1 MAEAFELYASFKID
15 TSGYTQELNKI
26 RQEMQQFQQELNSLA
41 VHPTFDGGRFRA
53 ELQQAQ
59 QQSTQATEE
68 IQRLQQQIQSL
79 QQTADGNGGSGGS
92 GGGVLSGFLSQ
103 LDVIGDI
110 ASGQFLANMAVNGIN
125 SIIDGITGS
134 IDESIERASDLVETQ
149 NVVDV
154 TFEDSADTINKWA
167 QEALNAYGITETKA
181 KQYSSTLGAMLKS
194 MGIADDQVLQMSM
207 DMAGLAADMA
217 SFYNLDHDTAFE
229 KIRSG
234 ISGETEPLKAL
245 GLNLSVANLNAF
257 ALEKGMT
264 KAFDKMSQA
273 EQATLRYQYLLEATK
288 DAQGDFARTG
298 DSFSNEMRKLQTNLD
313 RIKTEFGKGLLGVVT
328 PAISLLNNVLSD
340 KSYQYTTAEKIM
352 QERDESIYDAQ
363 ATYAQSLTIVNSMR
377 NMEQESG
384 EAVKATKAWQEALEN
399 LKNVMPGL
407 SQYVDLTSDAIM
419 GNTERIK
426 QYVDTVNGVSLYGA
440 HDTAVTDAQAA
451 VDETE
456 KQLESLYA
464 RRDYLNSLIVGSN
477 AEEVKAAYQ
486 DAAESAY
493 ASFVRTMSDI
503 GDYTF
508 ADTLEEFM
516 REAPDGSSQY
526 NDIIR
531 ARKGFYSDFHHT
543 FTDVQE
549 NAWEMFTDAMNLQS
563 FDSSAAV
570 GELEEVNKKIEETND
585 VLNENQ
591 TVLARATAERE
602 AYKRAHPEVE
612 KQVKFNKAIED
623 EKKALEDLKTAL
635 KDVDTYRADTLK
647 KAQEA
652 YKGVASGFSFM
663 VKSNW
668 QEMQDMLNSTYSEE
682 NVMGWWG
689 QNADALNLYNS
700 QLQQAR
706 AAGVDVG
713 ILQNLSSYSDENEAL
728 LTRILD
734 IAANPEK
741 LKEMNDEY
749 QRARDAENA
758 IAETTTELKLANDE
772 TYQAMLETV
781 QKSLEAFEQ
790 KDAITA
796 YMAENDSALLAG
808 IDDMRKTLEA
818 EIPGIN
824 ALLEQ
829 LGFKQID
836 YELKDKPWLSD
847 FFFGDADQREEDI
860 AHEKTA
866 PTLKEQAQARR
877 AREQA
882 RARSGYADM
891 IEEGLMPDDIKARAQ
906 RWNRFVEAKTQEMND
921 IVDIL
926 EQRMEENQRQREA
939 EEAEQWNN
947 RATKYM
953 PPLYMMDTIIAN
965 EAHPKF
971 VPNTY
976 IGAPSSEQQE
986 KTTGGNF
993 FSAIESAIEAAK
1005 EIESRTIQEGFVT
1018 QSIFNTLG
1026 EMMENYKESLKNNS
1040 APNIFSNGD
1049 GVLFVQ
1055 VTNPDEIANAVSGLP
1070 PTTINNTFSVDG
1082 KTVATAVAPIVNKT
1096 IGRGI
1101 RGNLM
1106 KVVR

>member
-26 RQEMQQFQQELNSLA
+26 RQEMEQFQQELNSLA
-41 VHPTFDGGRFRA
+41 IHPTFDGGLFRT

-79 QQTADGNGGSGGS
+79 QEAADGDSGGS
-92 GGGVLSGFLSQ
+92 GGGVLSGFLSR

-134 IDESIERASDLVETQ
+134 IDESIGLASDLVETQ

-154 TFEDSADTINKWA
+154 TFEDSASTINKWA

-234 ISGETEPLKAL
+234 ISGENEPLKAL
-245 GLNLSVANLNAF
+245 GINMSVANLNAF
-257 ALEKGMT
+257 ALEKGMN

-352 QERDESIYDAQ
+352 QERDDAIYDAK

-384 EAVKATKAWQEALEN
+384 KAVKATKAWQEALEN

-419 GNTERIK
+419 GNTDRIK

-477 AEEVKAAYQ
+477 AEEVKAAYH
-486 DAAESAY
+486 DVVENAY
-493 ASFVRTMSDI
+493 QSFVRTMA
-503 GDYTF
+503 GTNANYTF
-508 ADTLEEFM
+508 ANTFDEFF
-516 REAPDGSSQY
+516 ASQY
-526 NDIIR
+526 DEVDRAIR
-531 ARKGFYSDFHHT
+531 GVGDSSINLFDFG
-543 FTDVQE
+543 DMQAA
-549 NAWEMFTDAMNLQS
+549 AWSKLTEAMSLQT
-563 FDSSAAV
+563 FDSSAAA
-570 GELEEVNKKIEETND
+570 GELEDVNRQIEETND
-585 VLNENQ
+585 KLNEKQ
-591 TVLARATAERE
+591 TALARAIAERE
-602 AYKRAHPEVE
+602 AYKRAHPEAE
-612 KQVKFNKAIED
+612 KQVKFNEAVED

-652 YKGVASGFSFM
+652 YKGVASGMGYM
-663 VKSNW
+663 VTHT
-668 QEMQDMLNSTYSEE
+668 QEEMKKLLDTDYSKE
-682 NVMGWWG
+682 NVLSWYGT
-689 QNADALNLYNS
+689 NADALHAYNDA
-700 QLQQAR
+700 LQQAE

-713 ILQNLSSYSDENEAL
+713 ILSGLTTYSRDNDAYLSRLLNL
-728 LTRILD
+728 T
-734 IAANPEK
+734 PEEIK
-741 LKEMNDEY
+741 QLNADY
-749 QRARDAENA
+749 QRARDEENA
-758 IAETTTELKLANDE
+758 MAETKTRYTLANDE
-772 TYQAMLETV
+772 TYQSMLSTME
-781 QKSLEAFEQ
+781 KALEAFDQ

-796 YMAENDSALLAG
+796 YMAENDSAFLAG
-808 IDDMRKTLEA
+808 IDDIRKTLEE

-836 YELKDKPWLSD
+836 YELKDKPWISD
-847 FFFGDADQREEDI
+847 FFVRGDADQREEDI

-891 IEEGLMPDDIKARAQ
+891 IEDGLMPDDIKARAQ
-906 RWNRFVEAKTQEMND
+906 RWNRLVEMKTQEMND

-947 RATKYM
+947 RATKDM

-965 EAHPKF
+965 AARPKF

-986 KTTGGNF
+986 KTTGGNV
-993 FSAIESAIEAAK
+993 FSAIESAIDAAK
-1005 EIESRTIQEGFVT
+1005 EIESRTIQEDFVT
-1018 QSIFNTLG
+1018 QSIFNALG
-1026 EMMENYKESLKNNS
+1026 KMMENYKESLKNNS
-1040 APNIFSNGD
+1040 APNIFSNSD

-1055 VTNPDEIANAVSGLP
+1055 VKNPDEIANAVSGLP

-1082 KTVATAVAPIVNKT
+1082 KTVATAVAPIVNKI

-1106 KVVR
+1106 EVAR

>member
-1 MAEAFELYASFKID
+1 M
-15 TSGYTQELNKI
+15 
-26 RQEMQQFQQELNSLA
+26 
-41 VHPTFDGGRFRA
+41 
-53 ELQQAQ
+53 
-59 QQSTQATEE
+59 
-68 IQRLQQQIQSL
+68 
-79 QQTADGNGGSGGS
+79 
-92 GGGVLSGFLSQ
+92 
-103 LDVIGDI
+103 
-110 ASGQFLANMAVNGIN
+110 
-125 SIIDGITGS
+125 
-134 IDESIERASDLVETQ
+134 
-149 NVVDV
+149 
-154 TFEDSADTINKWA
+154 
-167 QEALNAYGITETKA
+167 
-181 KQYSSTLGAMLKS
+181 
-194 MGIADDQVLQMSM
+194 
-207 DMAGLAADMA
+207 
-217 SFYNLDHDTAFE
+217 
-229 KIRSG
+229 
-234 ISGETEPLKAL
+234 
-245 GLNLSVANLNAF
+245 SVANLNAF
-257 ALEKGMT
+257 ALEKGMN

-352 QERDESIYDAQ
+352 QERDDAIYDAK

-477 AEEVKAAYQ
+477 AEEVKAAYH
-486 DAAESAY
+486 DVVENAY
-493 ASFVRTMSDI
+493 QSFVRTMA
-503 GDYTF
+503 GTNANYTF
-508 ADTLEEFM
+508 ANTFDEFF
-516 REAPDGSSQY
+516 ASQY
-526 NDIIR
+526 DEVDRAIR
-531 ARKGFYSDFHHT
+531 GVGDSSINLFDFG
-543 FTDVQE
+543 DMQAA
-549 NAWEMFTDAMNLQS
+549 AWSKLTEAMSLQT
-563 FDSSAAV
+563 FDSSAAA
-570 GELEEVNKKIEETND
+570 GELEDVNRQIEETND
-585 VLNENQ
+585 KLNENQ
-591 TVLARATAERE
+591 TALARATAEWE
-602 AYKRAHPEVE
+602 AYKRAHPEAE
-612 KQVKFNKAIED
+612 EQVKFNEAVED

-635 KDVDTYRADTLK
+635 KDVETYRADTLK

-652 YKGVASGFSFM
+652 YKGVASGMGYM
-663 VKSNW
+663 VTHTRA
-668 QEMQDMLNSTYSEE
+668 EMDKLLATDYSKE
-682 NVMGWWG
+682 NVLSWYGT
-689 QNADALNLYNS
+689 NADALHAYNDA
-700 QLQQAR
+700 LQQAE

-713 ILQNLSSYSDENEAL
+713 ILSGLTTYSRDNDAYLSRLLNL
-728 LTRILD
+728 T
-734 IAANPEK
+734 PEEIK
-741 LKEMNDEY
+741 QLNADY
-749 QRARDAENA
+749 QRARDEENA
-758 IAETTTELKLANDE
+758 MAETKTRYTLADDE

-790 KDAITA
+790 KDAIAA
-796 YMAENDSALLAG
+796 YMAENNSAVLAG
-808 IDDMRKTLEA
+808 INTMRETLEA

-836 YELKDKPWLSD
+836 YELEDKPWISD
-847 FFFGDADQREEDI
+847 FFVRGDADQREEDI

-891 IEEGLMPDDIKARAQ
+891 IEDGLMPDDIKARAQ
-906 RWNRFVEAKTQEMND
+906 RWNRLVEMKTQEMND

-947 RATKYM
+947 RATKDM

-965 EAHPKF
+965 AAHPKF

-986 KTTGGNF
+986 KTTGGNV
-993 FSAIESAIEAAK
+993 FSAIESAIDAAK
-1005 EIESRTIQEGFVT
+1005 EIESRTIQEDFVT
-1018 QSIFNTLG
+1018 QSIFNALG
-1026 EMMENYKESLKNNS
+1026 EMMENYKESLRNNS
-1040 APNIFSNGD
+1040 APNIFSNSD
-1049 GVLFVQ
+1049 GVLVVK

-1082 KTVATAVAPIVNKT
+1082 KTVATEVAPIVNKI

-1106 KVVR
+1106 EVAR

>member
-26 RQEMQQFQQELNSLA
+26 RQEMQQFQQELNSFA
-41 VHPTFDGGRFRA
+41 VHPTFDAGRFRA

-68 IQRLQQQIQSL
+68 IKRLQQQIQSL
-79 QQTADGNGGSGGS
+79 QEAADGGGSGDS
-92 GGGVLSGFLSQ
+92 GGGVLSGFLSR

-125 SIIDGITGS
+125 SIIDGVTGS
-134 IDESIERASDLVETQ
+134 ISESIGLASDLVETQ

-154 TFEDSADTINKWA
+154 TFEDSASTINKWA

-234 ISGETEPLKAL
+234 ISGENEPLKAL
-245 GLNLSVANLNAF
+245 GINMSVANLNAF
-257 ALEKGMT
+257 ALEKGMN

-352 QERDESIYDAQ
+352 QERDESIYDAK

-477 AEEVKAAYQ
+477 AEEVKAAYH
-486 DAAESAY
+486 DVVENAY
-493 ASFVRTMSDI
+493 QSFVRTMA
-503 GDYTF
+503 GTNANYTF
-508 ADTLEEFM
+508 ANTFDEFF
-516 REAPDGSSQY
+516 ASQY
-526 NDIIR
+526 DEVDRAIR
-531 ARKGFYSDFHHT
+531 G
-543 FTDVQE
+543 VG
-549 NAWEMFTDAMNLQS
+549 
-563 FDSSAAV
+563 DSSINLFDFGDMQAAAWSKLTEAMSLQTFDNSAAA
-570 GELEEVNKKIEETND
+570 GELEDVNRQIEETND
-585 VLNENQ
+585 KLNENQ
-591 TVLARATAERE
+591 TALARATAEWE
-602 AYKRAHPEVE
+602 AYKRAHPEAE
-612 KQVKFNKAIED
+612 EQVKFNEAIED

-647 KAQEA
+647 KAQED
-652 YKGVASGFSFM
+652 YKGVASGMGYM
-663 VKSNW
+663 VTHTRA
-668 QEMQDMLNSTYSEE
+668 EMDKLLATDYSKE
-682 NVMGWWG
+682 NVLSWYGT
-689 QNADALNLYNS
+689 NADALHAYNDA
-700 QLQQAR
+700 LKQAE

-713 ILQNLSSYSDENEAL
+713 ILSGLTTYSRDNDAYLSRLLNL
-728 LTRILD
+728 T
-734 IAANPEK
+734 PEEIK
-741 LKEMNDEY
+741 QLNADY
-749 QRARDAENA
+749 QRARDEENA
-758 IAETTTELKLANDE
+758 MAETKTRYTLANDE
-772 TYQAMLETV
+772 TYQAMLKTV
-781 QKSLEAFEQ
+781 RKSLEAFQQAET
-790 KDAITA
+790 ITA
-796 YMAENDSALLAG
+796 YMEENDSALLAG
-808 IDDMRKTLEA
+808 IDKMKETLES
-818 EIPGIN
+818 ELPGIN
-824 ALLEQ
+824 ALLEKY
-829 LGFKQID
+829 GFGVK
-836 YELKDKPWLSD
+836 LSD
-847 FFFGDADQREEDI
+847 LTPKYRTDYSTNETHYDFLGDISTGKGRAAD
-860 AHEKTA
+860 A
-866 PTLKEQAQARR
+866 PLAVGGHLVEYWAPNPETNPQEL
-877 AREQA
+877 
-882 RARSGYADM
+882 ADV
-891 IEEGLMPDDIKARAQ
+891 LAAL
-906 RWNRFVEAKTQEMND
+906 EAKQ
-921 IVDIL
+921 
-926 EQRMEENQRQREA
+926 EENQKVRE
-939 EEAEQWNN
+939 
-947 RATKYM
+947 
-953 PPLYMMDTIIAN
+953 
-965 EAHPKF
+965 
-971 VPNTY
+971 
-976 IGAPSSEQQE
+976 
-986 KTTGGNF
+986 GNGYWDK
-993 FSAIESAIEAAK
+993 AQEAADK
-1005 EIESRTIQEGFVT
+1005 AYENRKQVAKNLTFIR
-1018 QSIFNTLG
+1018 
-1026 EMMENYKESLKNNS
+1026 EMHTTFETMQENYLTALKERK
-1040 APNIFSNGD
+1040 APNITNNED
-1049 GVLFVQ
+1049 GVLWVRIE
-1055 VTNPDEIANAVSGLP
+1055 NPADVAKAVSGLP
-1070 PTTINNTFSVDG
+1070 PTTIQNNFSVDG
-1082 KTVATAVAPIVNKT
+1082 KMIATAIAPYVNSAIGGT
-1096 IGRGI
+1096 IRS
-1101 RGNLM
+1101 NLM
-1106 KVVR
+1106 FTKWGD

>member
-1 MAEAFELYASFKID
+1 M
-15 TSGYTQELNKI
+15 
-26 RQEMQQFQQELNSLA
+26 
-41 VHPTFDGGRFRA
+41 
-53 ELQQAQ
+53 
-59 QQSTQATEE
+59 
-68 IQRLQQQIQSL
+68 
-79 QQTADGNGGSGGS
+79 
-92 GGGVLSGFLSQ
+92 
-103 LDVIGDI
+103 
-110 ASGQFLANMAVNGIN
+110 
-125 SIIDGITGS
+125 
-134 IDESIERASDLVETQ
+134 
-149 NVVDV
+149 
-154 TFEDSADTINKWA
+154 
-167 QEALNAYGITETKA
+167 
-181 KQYSSTLGAMLKS
+181 
-194 MGIADDQVLQMSM
+194 
-207 DMAGLAADMA
+207 
-217 SFYNLDHDTAFE
+217 
-229 KIRSG
+229 
-234 ISGETEPLKAL
+234 
-245 GLNLSVANLNAF
+245 SVANLNAF
-257 ALEKGMT
+257 ALEKGMN

-352 QERDESIYDAQ
+352 QERDESIYDAK

-477 AEEVKAAYQ
+477 AEEVKAAYH
-486 DAAESAY
+486 DVVENAY
-493 ASFVRTMSDI
+493 QSFVRTMA
-503 GDYTF
+503 GTNANYTF
-508 ADTLEEFM
+508 ANTFDEFF
-516 REAPDGSSQY
+516 ASQY
-526 NDIIR
+526 DEVDRAIR
-531 ARKGFYSDFHHT
+531 GVGDSSINLFDFG
-543 FTDVQE
+543 DMQAA
-549 NAWEMFTDAMNLQS
+549 AWSKLTEAMSLQT
-563 FDSSAAV
+563 FDSSAAA
-570 GELEEVNKKIEETND
+570 GELEDVNRQIEETND
-585 VLNENQ
+585 KLNENQ
-591 TVLARATAERE
+591 TALARATAEWE
-602 AYKRAHPEVE
+602 AYKRAHPEAE
-612 KQVKFNKAIED
+612 EQVKFNEAIED
-623 EKKALEDLKTAL
+623 EKKALEDIKTAL
-635 KDVDTYRADTLK
+635 KDVETYRADTLK

-652 YKGVASGFSFM
+652 YKGVASGMGYM
-663 VKSNW
+663 VTHT
-668 QEMQDMLNSTYSEE
+668 QEEMKKLLDTDYSKE
-682 NVMGWWG
+682 NVLSWYGT
-689 QNADALNLYNS
+689 NADALHAYNDA
-700 QLQQAR
+700 LQQAE
-706 AAGVDVG
+706 ASGVDVG
-713 ILQNLSSYSDENEAL
+713 ILSGLTTYSRDNDAYLSRLLNL
-728 LTRILD
+728 T
-734 IAANPEK
+734 PEEIK
-741 LKEMNDEY
+741 QLNADY
-749 QRARDAENA
+749 QRARDEENA
-758 IAETTTELKLANDE
+758 MAETKTRLALADDE
-772 TYQAMLETV
+772 TYQAMLATV

-790 KDAITA
+790 KDEIAA
-796 YMAENDSALLAG
+796 YMAENNNSLLAG
-808 IDDMRKTLEA
+808 IDKMRKTLEA

-836 YELKDKPWLSD
+836 YKIKNKPWVHDYGGARAGYADLFADVAKDKNAFNKDEAKALH
-847 FFFGDADQREEDI
+847 AI
-860 AHEKTA
+860 K
-866 PTLKEQAQARR
+866 
-877 AREQA
+877 A

-891 IEEGLMPDDIKARAQ
+891 IEDGLMPDDIKARAQ
-906 RWNRFVEAKTQEMND
+906 RWNRLVEMKTQDMND

-947 RATKYM
+947 RATKDM

-965 EAHPKF
+965 AAHPKF

-986 KTTGGNF
+986 KTTGGNV
-993 FSAIESAIEAAK
+993 FSAIESAIDAAK
-1005 EIESRTIQEGFVT
+1005 EIESRTIQEDFVT
-1018 QSIFNTLG
+1018 QSIFNALG

-1040 APNIFSNGD
+1040 APNIFSNSD

-1055 VTNPDEIANAVSGLP
+1055 VTNPGEIANAVSGLP

-1082 KTVATAVAPIVNKT
+1082 KTVATAVAPIVNKI

-1106 KVVR
+1106 EVAR

>member
-26 RQEMQQFQQELNSLA
+26 RQEMEQFQQELNSLA
-41 VHPTFDGGRFRA
+41 IHPTFDGGRFRT

-79 QQTADGNGGSGGS
+79 QQAADGGGSGDS
-92 GGGVLSGFLSQ
+92 GGGVLSGFLGR

-125 SIIDGITGS
+125 SIIDGVTGS
-134 IDESIERASDLVETQ
+134 ISESIGLASDLVETQ

-154 TFEDSADTINKWA
+154 TFEDSASTINKWA

-245 GLNLSVANLNAF
+245 GINMSVANLNAF
-257 ALEKGMT
+257 ALEKGMN

-352 QERDESIYDAQ
+352 QERDDAIYDAK

-377 NMEQESG
+377 SMEQESG

-407 SQYVDLTSDAIM
+407 SQYVDLTSDAIK
-419 GNTERIK
+419 GNTEKIK

-464 RRDYLNSLIVGSN
+464 RRDYLNSLIAGSN
-477 AEEVKAAYQ
+477 AEEVKAAYH
-486 DAAESAY
+486 DVVESAY
-493 ASFVRTMSDI
+493 QSFVRTMA
-503 GDYTF
+503 GTNANYTF
-508 ADTLEEFM
+508 ANTFDEFF
-516 REAPDGSSQY
+516 ASQY
-526 NDIIR
+526 DEVDRAIR
-531 ARKGFYSDFHHT
+531 GIGDSYINLFDFG
-543 FTDVQE
+543 DMQDA
-549 NAWEMFTDAMNLQS
+549 AWSKLTEAMSLQT
-563 FDSSAAV
+563 FDSSSAA
-570 GELEEVNKKIEETND
+570 GELEDVNRQIEETND
-585 VLNENQ
+585 KLSENQ
-591 TVLARATAERE
+591 TALARATAEWE
-602 AYKRAHPEVE
+602 AYKRAHPEAE
-612 KQVKFNKAIED
+612 EQVKFNGAIED
-623 EKKALEDLKTAL
+623 EKKALEDLKTAM

-652 YKGVASGFSFM
+652 YKGVASGMGYM
-663 VKSNW
+663 VTHT
-668 QEMQDMLNSTYSEE
+668 QEEMKKLLDTDYSKE
-682 NVMGWWG
+682 NVLSWYGT
-689 QNADALNLYNS
+689 NADALHAYNDA
-700 QLQQAR
+700 LQQAE

-713 ILQNLSSYSDENEAL
+713 ILSGLTTYSRDNDAYLSRLLNL
-728 LTRILD
+728 T
-734 IAANPEK
+734 PEEIK
-741 LKEMNDEY
+741 QLNADY
-749 QRARDAENA
+749 QRARDEENA
-758 IAETTTELKLANDE
+758 MAETKTRLALADDE
-772 TYQAMLETV
+772 TYQAMLKTV

-790 KDAITA
+790 KDAIAA
-796 YMAENDSALLAG
+796 YMAENKNAFLAG
-808 IDDMRKTLEA
+808 IDDLKKALE
-818 EIPGIN
+818 EELPGIN
-824 ALLEQ
+824 ELLEKY
-829 LGFKQID
+829 GFVKIKND
-836 YELKDKPWLSD
+836 FEKKPWVHD
-847 FFFGDADQREEDI
+847 FGGAREGYADMFDDV
-860 AHEKTA
+860 ANDKNA
-866 PTLKEQAQARR
+866 FSKEQAKALHAIEARS
-877 AREQA
+877 
-882 RARSGYADM
+882 RSGYADM
-891 IEEGLMPDDIKARAQ
+891 IEDGLMPDDIKARAQ
-906 RWNRFVEAKTQEMND
+906 RWNRLVEMKTQEMND

-939 EEAEQWNN
+939 EEAA
-947 RATKYM
+947 RAAKEARDNALPKTWSDLS
-953 PPLYMMDTIIAN
+953 PIISTDEFKNAESYEPVSN
-965 EAHPKF
+965 
-971 VPNTY
+971 
-976 IGAPSSEQQE
+976 G
-986 KTTGGNF
+986 KTTGGNV
-993 FSAIESAIEAAK
+993 FSAIESAIDAAK

-1082 KTVATAVAPIVNKT
+1082 KTVATAVAPIVNKI

-1106 KVVR
+1106 EVAR

>member
-26 RQEMQQFQQELNSLA
+26 RQEMQQFQQELNSFA
-41 VHPTFDGGRFRA
+41 VHPTFDGGRFQA

-68 IQRLQQQIQSL
+68 IKRLQQQIQSL
-79 QQTADGNGGSGGS
+79 QQAADGDGSGDS
-92 GGGVLSGFLSQ
+92 GGGVLSGFLSR

-125 SIIDGITGS
+125 SIIDDVTGS
-134 IDESIERASDLVETQ
+134 IDESIGLASDLVETQ

-154 TFEDSADTINKWA
+154 TFEDSASTINKWA

-194 MGIADDQVLQMSM
+194 MGVADDQVLQMSM

-245 GLNLSVANLNAF
+245 GINMSVANLNAF
-257 ALEKGMT
+257 ALEKGMN

-352 QERDESIYDAQ
+352 QERDESIYDAK

-477 AEEVKAAYQ
+477 AEEVKAAYH
-486 DAAESAY
+486 DVVENAY
-493 ASFVRTMSDI
+493 QSFVRTMA
-503 GDYTF
+503 GTNANYTF
-508 ADTLEEFM
+508 ANTFDEFF
-516 REAPDGSSQY
+516 ASQY
-526 NDIIR
+526 DEVDRAIR
-531 ARKGFYSDFHHT
+531 GVGDSSINLFDFG
-543 FTDVQE
+543 DMQAA
-549 NAWEMFTDAMNLQS
+549 AWSKLTETMSLQT
-563 FDSSAAV
+563 FDSSAAA
-570 GELEEVNKKIEETND
+570 GELEDVNKQIEETNEE
-585 VLNENQ
+585 LNENQ
-591 TVLARATAERE
+591 TALARATAEWE
-602 AYKRAHPEVE
+602 AYKRAHPEAE
-612 KQVKFNKAIED
+612 EQVKFNEAIED

-635 KDVDTYRADTLK
+635 KDVDAYRADTLK

-652 YKGVASGFSFM
+652 YKGVASGMGYM
-663 VKSNW
+663 VTHT
-668 QEMQDMLNSTYSEE
+668 QEEMKKLLDTDYSKE
-682 NVMGWWG
+682 NVLSWYGT
-689 QNADALNLYNS
+689 NADALHAYNDA
-700 QLQQAR
+700 LKQAE

-713 ILQNLSSYSDENEAL
+713 ILSGLTTYSRDNDAYLSRLLNL
-728 LTRILD
+728 T
-734 IAANPEK
+734 PEEIK
-741 LKEMNDEY
+741 QLNADY
-749 QRARDAENA
+749 QRVRDEENA
-758 IAETTTELKLANDE
+758 MAETKTRYTLANDE

-781 QKSLEAFEQ
+781 KKPLEAFEQ
-790 KDAITA
+790 KDAIAA
-796 YMAENDSALLAG
+796 YMAENNNSLLAG
-808 IDDMRKTLEA
+808 IDDMRKPLEA

-829 LGFKQID
+829 FGFKQID
-836 YELKDKPWLSD
+836 YKIKNKPWVHDYGGARAGYADLFDDVAKDKNAFNKDEAKALH
-847 FFFGDADQREEDI
+847 AI
-860 AHEKTA
+860 K
-866 PTLKEQAQARR
+866 
-877 AREQA
+877 A

-906 RWNRFVEAKTQEMND
+906 RWNRLVEMKTQDMND

-947 RATKYM
+947 RATKDM

-965 EAHPKF
+965 AAHPKF

-993 FSAIESAIEAAK
+993 FSAIESAIDAAK
-1005 EIESRTIQEGFVT
+1005 EIESRTIQEDFVM
-1018 QSIFNTLG
+1018 QSISNALG

-1055 VTNPDEIANAVSGLP
+1055 VTNPGEIANAVSGLP

-1082 KTVATAVAPIVNKT
+1082 KTVATAVAPIVNKI

-1101 RGNLM
+1101 RGKLM
-1106 KVVR
+1106 EVAR

>member
-26 RQEMQQFQQELNSLA
+26 RQEMQQFQQELNSFA
-41 VHPTFDGGRFRA
+41 VHPTFDAGRFRA

-79 QQTADGNGGSGGS
+79 QQAADGGGSGDS

-110 ASGQFLANMAVNGIN
+110 ASGQFIANMAVNGIN

-134 IDESIERASDLVETQ
+134 IDESIGLASDLVETQ

-154 TFEDSADTINKWA
+154 TFEDSASTINKWA

-234 ISGETEPLKAL
+234 ISGENEPLKAL
-245 GLNLSVANLNAF
+245 GINMSVANLNAF
-257 ALEKGMT
+257 ALEKGMN

-340 KSYQYTTAEKIM
+340 KSYQYKDAEKIYT
-352 QERDESIYDAQ
+352 ERNQALFDAQ
-363 ATYAQSLTIVNSMR
+363 ATYAESMTIVNAMR
-377 NMEQESG
+377 NMEDESG
-384 EAVKATKAWQEALEN
+384 EAIKSTDEWRLAIEDLI
-399 LKNVMPGL
+399 NVMPGL
-407 SQYVDLTSDAIM
+407 AQYVDLTSDAII
-419 GNTERIK
+419 GNTESIN
-426 QYVDTVNGVSLYGA
+426 QYVDAVNGVSQYAA
-440 HDTAVTDAQAA
+440 HENAVNDAAA
-451 VDETE
+451 LVDAD
-456 KQLESLYA
+456 KQELAKLNAYNQYLQSIIDSAESGT
-464 RRDYLNSLIVGSN
+464 IK
-477 AEEVKAAYQ
+477 AERKAAL
-486 DAAESAY
+486 ERAY
-493 ASFVRTMSDI
+493 EYFKSTVPNLA
-503 GDYTF
+503 F
-508 ADTLEEFM
+508 ADTWEEFTKSS
-516 REAPDGSSQY
+516 PGNPSQY
-526 NDIIR
+526 TQQQNVQ
-531 ARKGFYSDFHHT
+531 KGLKREYGYYQLTGTAADAWNQLMEAEEAYNNPSAYYIAQQ
-543 FTDVQE
+543 QE
-549 NAWEMFTDAMNLQS
+549 NQKQIEATTQKLQE
-563 FDSSAAV
+563 DTKAY
-570 GELEEVNKKIEETND
+570 ND
-585 VLNENQ
+585 
-591 TVLARATAERE
+591 ATA
-602 AYKRAHPEVE
+602 AQNDFVE
-612 KQVKFNKAIED
+612 SNEKAKKQYDFDKAVED

-635 KDVDTYRADTLK
+635 KDVETYRADTLK

-652 YKGVASGFSFM
+652 YKGVASGMGYM
-663 VKSNW
+663 VTHT
-668 QEMQDMLNSTYSEE
+668 QEEMKKLLDTDYSKE
-682 NVMGWWG
+682 NVLSWYGT
-689 QNADALNLYNS
+689 NADALHAYNDA
-700 QLQQAR
+700 LQQAE

-713 ILQNLSSYSDENEAL
+713 ILSGLTTYSRDNDAYLSRLLNL
-728 LTRILD
+728 T
-734 IAANPEK
+734 PEEIK
-741 LKEMNDEY
+741 QLNADY
-749 QRARDAENA
+749 QRARDEENA
-758 IAETTTELKLANDE
+758 MAETKTRLALADDE

-790 KDAITA
+790 KDAIAA
-796 YMAENDSALLAG
+796 YMAENNNSLLAG
-808 IDDMRKTLEA
+808 IDKMRKTLEA

-836 YELKDKPWLSD
+836 YKIKDKPWVHD
-847 FFFGDADQREEDI
+847 YGGARAGYADLFADVAKDKNAFNKDEAKALHAI
-860 AHEKTA
+860 K
-866 PTLKEQAQARR
+866 
-877 AREQA
+877 A

-891 IEEGLMPDDIKARAQ
+891 IEDGLMPDDIKARAQ
-906 RWNRFVEAKTQEMND
+906 RWNRLVEMKTQEMND

-926 EQRMEENQRQREA
+926 EQRMEEKQRQREA

-947 RATKYM
+947 RATKDM

-965 EAHPKF
+965 AAHPKF

-986 KTTGGNF
+986 KTTGGNV
-993 FSAIESAIEAAK
+993 FSAIESAIDAAK
-1005 EIESRTIQEGFVT
+1005 EIESRTIQEDFVT
-1018 QSIFNTLG
+1018 QSIFNALG
-1026 EMMENYKESLKNNS
+1026 EMMENYKESLRNNS
-1040 APNIFSNGD
+1040 APNIFSNSD

-1082 KTVATAVAPIVNKT
+1082 KTVATEVAPIVNKI

-1106 KVVR
+1106 EVAR

>member
-26 RQEMQQFQQELNSLA
+26 RQEMEQFQQELNSLA
-41 VHPTFDGGRFRA
+41 IHPTFDGGRFRT

-79 QQTADGNGGSGGS
+79 QEAADGGGSGDS
-92 GGGVLSGFLSQ
+92 GGGVLSGFLSR

-110 ASGQFLANMAVNGIN
+110 ASGQFIANMAVNGIN

-134 IDESIERASDLVETQ
+134 IDESIGLASDLVETQ

-154 TFEDSADTINKWA
+154 TFEDSASTINKWA

-234 ISGETEPLKAL
+234 ISGENEPLKAL
-245 GLNLSVANLNAF
+245 GINMSVANLNAF
-257 ALEKGMT
+257 ALEKGMN

-340 KSYQYTTAEKIM
+340 KSYQYKDAEKIYT
-352 QERDESIYDAQ
+352 ERNQALFDAQ
-363 ATYAQSLTIVNSMR
+363 ATYAESMTIVNAMR
-377 NMEQESG
+377 NMEDESG
-384 EAVKATKAWQEALEN
+384 EAIKSTDEWRLAIEDLI
-399 LKNVMPGL
+399 NVMPGL
-407 SQYVDLTSDAIM
+407 AQYVDLTSDAII
-419 GNTERIK
+419 GNTESIN
-426 QYVDTVNGVSLYGA
+426 QYVDAVNGVSQYAA
-440 HDTAVTDAQAA
+440 HENAVNDAAA
-451 VDETE
+451 LVDAD
-456 KQLESLYA
+456 KQELAKLNAYNQYLQSIIDSAESGT
-464 RRDYLNSLIVGSN
+464 IK
-477 AEEVKAAYQ
+477 AERKAAL
-486 DAAESAY
+486 ERAY
-493 ASFVRTMSDI
+493 EYFKSTVPNLA
-503 GDYTF
+503 F
-508 ADTLEEFM
+508 ADTWEEFTKSS
-516 REAPDGSSQY
+516 PGNPSQY
-526 NDIIR
+526 TQQQNVQ
-531 ARKGFYSDFHHT
+531 KGLKREYGYYQLTGTAADAWNQLMEAEEAYNNPSAYYIAQQ
-543 FTDVQE
+543 QE
-549 NAWEMFTDAMNLQS
+549 NQKQIEATTQKLQE
-563 FDSSAAV
+563 DTKAY
-570 GELEEVNKKIEETND
+570 ND
-585 VLNENQ
+585 
-591 TVLARATAERE
+591 ATA
-602 AYKRAHPEVE
+602 AQNDFVE
-612 KQVKFNKAIED
+612 SNEKAKKQYDFDKAVED
-623 EKKALEDLKTAL
+623 EKKALEYLKTAL
-635 KDVDTYRADTLK
+635 KDVETYRADTLK

-652 YKGVASGFSFM
+652 YKGVASGMGYM
-663 VKSNW
+663 VTHT
-668 QEMQDMLNSTYSEE
+668 QEEMKKLLDTDYSKE
-682 NVMGWWG
+682 NVLSWYGT
-689 QNADALNLYNS
+689 NADALHAYNDA
-700 QLQQAR
+700 LQQAE
-706 AAGVDVG
+706 ASGVDVG
-713 ILQNLSSYSDENEAL
+713 ILSGLTTYSRDNDAYLSRLLNL
-728 LTRILD
+728 T
-734 IAANPEK
+734 PEEIK
-741 LKEMNDEY
+741 QLNADY
-749 QRARDAENA
+749 QRARDEENA
-758 IAETTTELKLANDE
+758 MAETKTRLALADDE

-790 KDAITA
+790 KDEIAA
-796 YMAENDSALLAG
+796 YMAENNNSLLAG
-808 IDDMRKTLEA
+808 IDKMRKTLEE

-836 YELKDKPWLSD
+836 YKIKDKPWVHDS
-847 FFFGDADQREEDI
+847 GGARAGYADLFADVAKDKNAFNKDEAKALHAI
-860 AHEKTA
+860 K
-866 PTLKEQAQARR
+866 
-877 AREQA
+877 A

-891 IEEGLMPDDIKARAQ
+891 IEDGLMPDDIKARAQ
-906 RWNRFVEAKTQEMND
+906 RWNRLVEMKTQEMND

-947 RATKYM
+947 RATKDM

-965 EAHPKF
+965 AAHPKF

-993 FSAIESAIEAAK
+993 FSAIESAIDAAK
-1005 EIESRTIQEGFVT
+1005 EIESRTIQEDFVT
-1018 QSIFNTLG
+1018 QSIFNALG
-1026 EMMENYKESLKNNS
+1026 EMMENYKESLRNNS
-1040 APNIFSNGD
+1040 APNIFSNSD

-1055 VTNPDEIANAVSGLP
+1055 VTNPGEIANAVSGLP

-1082 KTVATAVAPIVNKT
+1082 KTVATAVAPIVNKI

-1106 KVVR
+1106 EVAR

>member
-1 MAEAFELYASFKID
+1 M
-15 TSGYTQELNKI
+15 
-26 RQEMQQFQQELNSLA
+26 
-41 VHPTFDGGRFRA
+41 
-53 ELQQAQ
+53 
-59 QQSTQATEE
+59 
-68 IQRLQQQIQSL
+68 
-79 QQTADGNGGSGGS
+79 
-92 GGGVLSGFLSQ
+92 
-103 LDVIGDI
+103 
-110 ASGQFLANMAVNGIN
+110 
-125 SIIDGITGS
+125 
-134 IDESIERASDLVETQ
+134 
-149 NVVDV
+149 
-154 TFEDSADTINKWA
+154 
-167 QEALNAYGITETKA
+167 
-181 KQYSSTLGAMLKS
+181 
-194 MGIADDQVLQMSM
+194 
-207 DMAGLAADMA
+207 
-217 SFYNLDHDTAFE
+217 
-229 KIRSG
+229 
-234 ISGETEPLKAL
+234 
-245 GLNLSVANLNAF
+245 SVANLNAF
-257 ALEKGMT
+257 ALEKGMN

-352 QERDESIYDAQ
+352 QERDESIYDAT
-363 ATYAQSLTIVNSMR
+363 ATYAQALTIVNSMR

-426 QYVDTVNGVSLYGA
+426 QYVDTVNVVSLYGA

-464 RRDYLNSLIVGSN
+464 RRDYLNSLIVESN
-477 AEEVKAAYQ
+477 AEEVKAAYH
-486 DAAESAY
+486 DVVENAY
-493 ASFVRTMSDI
+493 QSFVSTMDGI
-503 GDYTF
+503 NANYTF
-508 ADTLEEFM
+508 ANTFDEFF
-516 REAPDGSSQY
+516 ASQY
-526 NDIIR
+526 DEVDRAIR
-531 ARKGFYSDFHHT
+531 GFGYSPINLFDFG
-543 FTDVQE
+543 DMQDE
-549 NAWEMFTDAMNLQS
+549 AWSKLKEAMSLQT
-563 FDSSAAV
+563 FDSSAAA
-570 GELEEVNKKIEETND
+570 GELEDVNRQIEETND
-585 VLNENQ
+585 KLSENQ
-591 TVLARATAERE
+591 TALARATAEWE
-602 AYKRAHPEVE
+602 AYKRAHPEAE
-612 KQVKFNKAIED
+612 EQVKFNEAVED

-635 KDVDTYRADTLK
+635 KDVETYRADTLK

-652 YKGVASGFSFM
+652 YKGVASGMGYM
-663 VKSNW
+663 VTHT
-668 QEMQDMLNSTYSEE
+668 QAEMKKLLDTDYSKE
-682 NVMGWWG
+682 NVLSWYGT
-689 QNADALNLYNS
+689 NADALHAYNDA
-700 QLQQAR
+700 LQQAE

-713 ILQNLSSYSDENEAL
+713 ILSGLTTYSRDNDAYLSRLLNL
-728 LTRILD
+728 T
-734 IAANPEK
+734 PEEIK
-741 LKEMNDEY
+741 QLNADY
-749 QRARDAENA
+749 QRARDEENA
-758 IAETTTELKLANDE
+758 MAETKTRYTMANDE

-781 QKSLEAFEQ
+781 KKSLEAFEQ

-796 YMAENDSALLAG
+796 YMAENNSAFLAG
-808 IDDMRKTLEA
+808 IDTMRKTLEE

-829 LGFKQID
+829 LGFKSID

-891 IEEGLMPDDIKARAQ
+891 IEDGLMPDDIKARAQ
-906 RWNRFVEAKTQEMND
+906 RWNRLVEM
-921 IVDIL
+921 
-926 EQRMEENQRQREA
+926 REA

-947 RATKYM
+947 RATKDM

-965 EAHPKF
+965 AAHPKF

-986 KTTGGNF
+986 KTTGGNV
-993 FSAIESAIEAAK
+993 FSAIESAIDAAK
-1005 EIESRTIQEGFVT
+1005 EIESRTIQEDFVT
-1018 QSIFNTLG
+1018 QSIFNALG

-1040 APNIFSNGD
+1040 APNIFSNSD

-1055 VTNPDEIANAVSGLP
+1055 VTNPGEIANAVSGLP

-1082 KTVATAVAPIVNKT
+1082 KTVATAVAPIVNKI

-1106 KVVR
+1106 EVAR

>member
-26 RQEMQQFQQELNSLA
+26 RQEMQQFQQELNSFA
-41 VHPTFDGGRFRA
+41 VHPTFDAGRFRA

-79 QQTADGNGGSGGS
+79 QQAADGGGSGDS

-110 ASGQFLANMAVNGIN
+110 ASGQFIANMAVNGIN

-134 IDESIERASDLVETQ
+134 INESIGLASDLVETQ

-154 TFEDSADTINKWA
+154 TFEDSASTINKWA

-234 ISGETEPLKAL
+234 ISGENEPLKAL
-245 GLNLSVANLNAF
+245 GINMSVANLNAF
-257 ALEKGMT
+257 ALEKGMN

-352 QERDESIYDAQ
+352 QERDDAIYDAK

-477 AEEVKAAYQ
+477 AEEVKAAYH
-486 DAAESAY
+486 DVVENAY
-493 ASFVRTMSDI
+493 QSFVRTMA
-503 GDYTF
+503 GTNANYTF
-508 ADTLEEFM
+508 ANTFDEFF
-516 REAPDGSSQY
+516 ASQY
-526 NDIIR
+526 DEVDRAIR
-531 ARKGFYSDFHHT
+531 GVGDSSINLFDFG
-543 FTDVQE
+543 DMQAA
-549 NAWEMFTDAMNLQS
+549 AWSKLTEAMSLQT
-563 FDSSAAV
+563 FDSSAAA
-570 GELEEVNKKIEETND
+570 GELEDVNRQIEETND
-585 VLNENQ
+585 KLSENQ
-591 TVLARATAERE
+591 TALARATAEWE
-602 AYKRAHPEVE
+602 AYKRAHPEAE
-612 KQVKFNKAIED
+612 KQVKFNEAIED

-652 YKGVASGFSFM
+652 YKGVASGMGYM
-663 VKSNW
+663 VTHTRA
-668 QEMQDMLNSTYSEE
+668 EMDKLLATDYSKE
-682 NVMGWWG
+682 NVLSWYGT
-689 QNADALNLYNS
+689 NADALHAYNDA
-700 QLQQAR
+700 LQQAE

-713 ILQNLSSYSDENEAL
+713 ILSGLTTYSRDNDAYLSRLLNL
-728 LTRILD
+728 T
-734 IAANPEK
+734 PEEIK
-741 LKEMNDEY
+741 QLNADY
-749 QRARDAENA
+749 QRARDEENA
-758 IAETTTELKLANDE
+758 MAETKTRYTLADDE

-790 KDAITA
+790 KDAIAA
-796 YMAENDSALLAG
+796 YMAENNSAVLAG
-808 IDDMRKTLEA
+808 INTMRETLEA

-836 YELKDKPWLSD
+836 YELEDKPWISD
-847 FFFGDADQREEDI
+847 FFVRGDADQREEDI

-891 IEEGLMPDDIKARAQ
+891 IEDGLMPDDIKARAQ
-906 RWNRFVEAKTQEMND
+906 RWNRLVEMKTQEMND

-947 RATKYM
+947 RATKDM

-965 EAHPKF
+965 AAHPKF

-986 KTTGGNF
+986 KTTGGNV
-993 FSAIESAIEAAK
+993 FSAIESAIDAAK
-1005 EIESRTIQEGFVT
+1005 EIESRTIQEDFVT
-1018 QSIFNTLG
+1018 QSIFNALG
-1026 EMMENYKESLKNNS
+1026 EMMENYKESLRNNS
-1040 APNIFSNGD
+1040 APNIFSNSD

-1082 KTVATAVAPIVNKT
+1082 KTVATEVAPIVNKI

-1106 KVVR
+1106 EVAR

>member
-26 RQEMQQFQQELNSLA
+26 RQEMEQFQQELNSLA
-41 VHPTFDGGRFRA
+41 IHPTFDGGRFRT

-68 IQRLQQQIQSL
+68 IKRLQQQIQSL
-79 QQTADGNGGSGGS
+79 QEAAEDSGDDSKNSITG
-92 GGGVLSGFLSQ
+92 LLKR
-103 LDVIGDI
+103 IGIVGEI
-110 ASGQFLANMAVNGIN
+110 ASGQFLGNMFVNGVN
-125 SIIDGITGS
+125 TVIDGVTGS
-134 IDESIERASDLVETQ
+134 ISESIGLASDLVETQ

-154 TFEDSADTINKWA
+154 TFEDSASTINKWA

-245 GLNLSVANLNAF
+245 GINMSVANLNAF
-257 ALEKGMT
+257 ALEKGMN

-352 QERDESIYDAQ
+352 QERDESIYDAK

-477 AEEVKAAYQ
+477 TEEVKAAYQ

-493 ASFVRTMSDI
+493 SSFVSTMSDI
-503 GDYTF
+503 SDYTF
-508 ADTLEEFM
+508 ADTLEGFM

-531 ARKGFYSDFHHT
+531 ARNGFYSEFHHT
-543 FTDVQE
+543 FTDLQE
-549 NAWEMFTDAMNLQS
+549 DAWEMLTDAMNLQS
-563 FDSSAAV
+563 SDSSAAA
-570 GELEEVNKKIEETND
+570 GELEDVNRQIEETND
-585 VLNENQ
+585 KLSENQ
-591 TVLARATAERE
+591 TALARATAEWE
-602 AYKRAHPEVE
+602 AYKRAHPEAE
-612 KQVKFNKAIED
+612 KQVKFNEAIED

-652 YKGVASGFSFM
+652 YKGVASGMGYM
-663 VKSNW
+663 VTHT
-668 QEMQDMLNSTYSEE
+668 QEEMDKLLATDYSKE
-682 NVMGWWG
+682 NVLSWYGT
-689 QNADALNLYNS
+689 NADALHAYNDA
-700 QLQQAR
+700 LQQAE
-706 AAGVDVG
+706 ASGVDIG
-713 ILQNLSSYSDENEAL
+713 ILSGLTTYSRDNDAYLSRLLNL
-728 LTRILD
+728 T
-734 IAANPEK
+734 PEEIK
-741 LKEMNDEY
+741 QLNADY
-749 QRARDAENA
+749 QRARDEENA
-758 IAETTTELKLANDE
+758 MAETKTRYTLADDE

-781 QKSLEAFEQ
+781 KKSLEAFQQAETN
-790 KDAITA
+790 TA
-796 YMAENDSALLAG
+796 YMEENDSAHLAG
-808 IDDMRKTLEA
+808 IDKNKETLES
-818 EIPGIN
+818 ELPGIN
-824 ALLEQ
+824 ALLEKY
-829 LGFKQID
+829 GFGVQ
-836 YELKDKPWLSD
+836 LSD
-847 FFFGDADQREEDI
+847 LTPKYRTDYSTNETPYDFLGDISTGKGRAANAPLAVGGHLVKYWAPNPETNPQELADVL
-860 AHEKTA
+860 AA
-866 PTLKEQAQARR
+866 L
-877 AREQA
+877 
-882 RARSGYADM
+882 
-891 IEEGLMPDDIKARAQ
+891 
-906 RWNRFVEAKTQEMND
+906 EAKQ
-921 IVDIL
+921 
-926 EQRMEENQRQREA
+926 EENQKVREGNGYWDKATEAADKAYENRKQVA
-939 EEAEQWNN
+939 ENLTFIREMHTTFETMQENYLTALKE
-947 RATKYM
+947 RK
-953 PPLYMMDTIIAN
+953 
-965 EAHPKF
+965 
-971 VPNTY
+971 VPNIT
-976 IGAPSSEQQE
+976 
-986 KTTGGNF
+986 
-993 FSAIESAIEAAK
+993 
-1005 EIESRTIQEGFVT
+1005 
-1018 QSIFNTLG
+1018 
-1026 EMMENYKESLKNNS
+1026 NNE
-1040 APNIFSNGD
+1040 D
-1049 GVLFVQ
+1049 GVLWVRIE
-1055 VTNPDEIANAVSGLP
+1055 NPADVAKAVSGLP
-1070 PTTINNTFSVDG
+1070 PTTIQNNFSVDG
-1082 KTVATAVAPIVNKT
+1082 KMIATAIAPYVNSAIGGT
-1096 IGRGI
+1096 IRS
-1101 RGNLM
+1101 NLM
-1106 KVVR
+1106 FTKWGD

>member
-26 RQEMQQFQQELNSLA
+26 RQEMEQFQQELNSLA
-41 VHPTFDGGRFRA
+41 IHPTFDGGRFRT

-68 IQRLQQQIQSL
+68 IKRLQQQIQSL
-79 QQTADGNGGSGGS
+79 QEAAEDSGDDSKNSITG
-92 GGGVLSGFLSQ
+92 LLKR
-103 LDVIGDI
+103 IGIVGEI
-110 ASGQFLANMAVNGIN
+110 ASGQFLGNMFVNGVN
-125 SIIDGITGS
+125 TVIDGITGS
-134 IDESIERASDLVETQ
+134 INESIGLASDLVETQ

-154 TFEDSADTINKWA
+154 TFEDSASTINKWA

-245 GLNLSVANLNAF
+245 GINMSVANLNAF
-257 ALEKGMT
+257 ALEKGMN

-340 KSYQYTTAEKIM
+340 KSYQQTAIEKIYS
-352 QERDESIYDAQ
+352 ERDESLFDAEVAYQ
-363 ATYAQSLTIVNSMR
+363 RSLTIVDSMR
-377 NMEQESG
+377 SIEDESG
-384 EAVKATKAWQEALEN
+384 DAVKSTEEWRTALEAL
-399 LKNVMPGL
+399 KDVMPGL
-407 SQYVDLTSDAIM
+407 SQYVDLTTDAII
-419 GNTERIK
+419 GNDEAI
-426 QYVDTVNGVSLYGA
+426 QNYVDTLHGVTKYNSYEQA
-440 HDTAVTDAQAA
+440 ESDAQKRYDDLQTQIAEKEADIAKRELLIQSSDELQKLYDKRVEDAWRTYAQRYGYEPDYQTARNMPASDVRSYAYATGTTANPHANLGGLITGLNAEQIYYFDLFRNAQNAAKDPLAQEKAELESEKEELAELVPQAEAAAVALDGVKKSREEYVNSPEGRKAKLNSDFKAA
-451 VDETE
+451 VDE
-456 KQLESLYA
+456 
-464 RRDYLNSLIVGSN
+464 
-477 AEEVKAAYQ
+477 
-486 DAAESAY
+486 
-493 ASFVRTMSDI
+493 
-503 GDYTF
+503 
-508 ADTLEEFM
+508 
-516 REAPDGSSQY
+516 
-526 NDIIR
+526 
-531 ARKGFYSDFHHT
+531 
-543 FTDVQE
+543 
-549 NAWEMFTDAMNLQS
+549 
-563 FDSSAAV
+563 
-570 GELEEVNKKIEETND
+570 
-585 VLNENQ
+585 
-591 TVLARATAERE
+591 
-602 AYKRAHPEVE
+602 
-612 KQVKFNKAIED
+612 
-623 EKKALEDLKTAL
+623 EKKALDDLKSTV
-635 KDVDTYRADTLK
+635 KDVYTYQEEALK

-652 YKGVASGFSFM
+652 YKGVASGMGYM
-663 VKSNW
+663 VTHT
-668 QEMQDMLNSTYSEE
+668 QEEMKKLLDTDYSKE
-682 NVMGWWG
+682 NVLSWYGT
-689 QNADALNLYNS
+689 NADALHAYNDA
-700 QLQQAR
+700 LQQAE
-706 AAGVDVG
+706 ASGVDVG
-713 ILQNLSSYSDENEAL
+713 ILSGLTTYSRDNDAYLSRLLNL
-728 LTRILD
+728 T
-734 IAANPEK
+734 PEEIK
-741 LKEMNDEY
+741 QLNADY
-749 QRARDAENA
+749 QRARDEENA
-758 IAETTTELKLANDE
+758 MAETKTRYTLANDE
-772 TYQAMLETV
+772 TYQAMLETME
-781 QKSLEAFEQ
+781 KALEAFEQ
-790 KDAITA
+790 KDAIMA
-796 YMAENDSALLAG
+796 YMAENNSAVLAG
-808 IDDMRKTLEA
+808 INTMRETLEA

-836 YELKDKPWLSD
+836 YELKDKPWISD
-847 FFFGDADQREEDI
+847 FYVRGDADQREEDI

-891 IEEGLMPDDIKARAQ
+891 IEDGLMPDDIKARAQ
-906 RWNRFVEAKTQEMND
+906 RWNRLVEIKTQDMND

-926 EQRMEENQRQREA
+926 EQRMEANQRQREA

-947 RATKYM
+947 RATKDM

-965 EAHPKF
+965 AAHPKF

-986 KTTGGNF
+986 KTTGGNV
-993 FSAIESAIEAAK
+993 FSDIESAIDAAK
-1005 EIESRTIQEGFVT
+1005 EIKSRTIQEDFVMKYI
-1018 QSIFNTLG
+1018 SKGIG

-1040 APNIFSNGD
+1040 APNIFSNDD

-1055 VTNPDEIANAVSGLP
+1055 VTNPGEIANAVSGLP

-1082 KTVATAVAPIVNKT
+1082 KTVATAVAPIVNKI

-1106 KVVR
+1106 EVAR

>member
-41 VHPTFDGGRFRA
+41 IHPTFDGGRFQR

-79 QQTADGNGGSGGS
+79 QQAADGGDS
-92 GGGVLSGFLSQ
+92 GGGVLSGFLSR

-110 ASGQFLANMAVNGIN
+110 ASGQLLANMAVNGIN
-125 SIIDGITGS
+125 SIIDGVTGS
-134 IDESIERASDLVETQ
+134 ISESIGLASDLVETQ

-154 TFEDSADTINKWA
+154 TFEDSASTINKWA

-234 ISGETEPLKAL
+234 ISGENEPLKAL
-245 GLNLSVANLNAF
+245 GINMSVANLNAF
-257 ALEKGMT
+257 ALEKGMN

-352 QERDESIYDAQ
+352 QERDDAIYDAK

-377 NMEQESG
+377 SMEQESG

-407 SQYVDLTSDAIM
+407 SQYVDLTSDAIK
-419 GNTERIK
+419 GNTEKIK

-464 RRDYLNSLIVGSN
+464 RRDYLNSLIAGSN
-477 AEEVKAAYQ
+477 AEEVKAAYH
-486 DAAESAY
+486 DVVESAY
-493 ASFVRTMSDI
+493 QSFVRTMA
-503 GDYTF
+503 GTNANYTF
-508 ADTLEEFM
+508 ANTFDEFF
-516 REAPDGSSQY
+516 ASQY
-526 NDIIR
+526 DEVDRAIR
-531 ARKGFYSDFHHT
+531 GVGDSSINLFDFG
-543 FTDVQE
+543 DMQAA
-549 NAWEMFTDAMNLQS
+549 AWSKLTEAMSLQT
-563 FDSSAAV
+563 FDSSSAA
-570 GELEEVNKKIEETND
+570 GELEDVNRKIEETND
-585 VLNENQ
+585 KLSENQ
-591 TVLARATAERE
+591 TALARATAEWE
-602 AYKRAHPEVE
+602 AYKRAHPEAE
-612 KQVKFNKAIED
+612 EQVKFNGAIED

-652 YKGVASGFSFM
+652 YKGVASGMGYM
-663 VKSNW
+663 VTHT
-668 QEMQDMLNSTYSEE
+668 QEEMKKLLDTDYSKE
-682 NVMGWWG
+682 NVLSWYGT
-689 QNADALNLYNS
+689 NADALHAYNDA
-700 QLQQAR
+700 LQQAE

-713 ILQNLSSYSDENEAL
+713 ILSGLTTYSRDNDAYLSRLLNL
-728 LTRILD
+728 T
-734 IAANPEK
+734 PEEIK
-741 LKEMNDEY
+741 QLNADY
-749 QRARDAENA
+749 QRARDEENA
-758 IAETTTELKLANDE
+758 MAETKTRLALADDE

-790 KDAITA
+790 KDAIAA
-796 YMAENDSALLAG
+796 YMAENNNSLLAG

-829 LGFKQID
+829 LGFKTTD
-836 YELKDKPWLSD
+836 YEIKDKPWVHD
-847 FFFGDADQREEDI
+847 FGGARAGYADLFDDVAKDKNAFNKDEAKALHAIE
-860 AHEKTA
+860 
-866 PTLKEQAQARR
+866 
-877 AREQA
+877 A

-891 IEEGLMPDDIKARAQ
+891 IEDGLMPDDIKARAQ
-906 RWNRFVEAKTQEMND
+906 RWNRLVEMKTQEMND

-926 EQRMEENQRQREA
+926 EQRMEENQRQLEA
-939 EEAEQWNN
+939 EEAA
-947 RATKYM
+947 RAAKEARDNALPKTWSDLS
-953 PPLYMMDTIIAN
+953 PII
-965 EAHPKF
+965 
-971 VPNTY
+971 
-976 IGAPSSEQQE
+976 SSDEFKNAESYETVSNE
-986 KTTGGNF
+986 KTTGGNI
-993 FSAIESAIEAAK
+993 FSAIESAIDAAK

-1018 QSIFNTLG
+1018 QFIFNTLG

-1106 KVVR
+1106 EVAR

>member
-26 RQEMQQFQQELNSLA
+26 RQEMEQFQQELNSLA
-41 VHPTFDGGRFRA
+41 IHPTFDGGRFRS

-79 QQTADGNGGSGGS
+79 QQAADGGSGDS
-92 GGGVLSGFLSQ
+92 GGGVLSGFLSR

-134 IDESIERASDLVETQ
+134 IDESIGLASDLVETQ

-154 TFEDSADTINKWA
+154 TFEDSASTINKWA

-234 ISGETEPLKAL
+234 ISGENEPLKAL
-245 GLNLSVANLNAF
+245 GINMSVANLNAF
-257 ALEKGMT
+257 ALEKGMN

-352 QERDESIYDAQ
+352 QERDESIYDAK

-477 AEEVKAAYQ
+477 TEEVKSAYHDVVENAYQ
-486 DAAESAY
+486 
-493 ASFVRTMSDI
+493 SFVRTMA
-503 GDYTF
+503 GTNANYTF
-508 ADTLEEFM
+508 ANTFDEFF
-516 REAPDGSSQY
+516 ASQY
-526 NDIIR
+526 DEVDKAIR
-531 ARKGFYSDFHHT
+531 GVGDSSINLFDFG
-543 FTDVQE
+543 DMQDA
-549 NAWEMFTDAMNLQS
+549 AWSKLTEAMSLQT
-563 FDSSAAV
+563 FDSSAAA
-570 GELEEVNKKIEETND
+570 GELEEVNRQIEETND
-585 VLNENQ
+585 KLNENQ
-591 TVLARATAERE
+591 TALARATAEWE
-602 AYKRAHPEVE
+602 AYKRAHPEAE
-612 KQVKFNKAIED
+612 EQVKFNEAVED
-623 EKKALEDLKTAL
+623 EKKALEDIKTAL
-635 KDVDTYRADTLK
+635 KDVETYRADTLK

-652 YKGVASGFSFM
+652 YKGVASGMGYM
-663 VKSNW
+663 VTHT
-668 QEMQDMLNSTYSEE
+668 QEEMKKLLDTDYNKG
-682 NVMGWWG
+682 NVLSWYGT
-689 QNADALNLYNS
+689 NADALHAYNDA
-700 QLQQAR
+700 LQQAE
-706 AAGVDVG
+706 ASGVDVG
-713 ILQNLSSYSDENEAL
+713 ILSGLTTYSRDNDAYLSRLLNL
-728 LTRILD
+728 T
-734 IAANPEK
+734 PEEIK
-741 LKEMNDEY
+741 QLNADY
-749 QRARDAENA
+749 QRARDEENA
-758 IAETTTELKLANDE
+758 MAETKTRLALADDE

-790 KDAITA
+790 KDEIAA
-796 YMAENDSALLAG
+796 YMAENNNSLLAG
-808 IDDMRKTLEA
+808 IDKMRKTLEA

-836 YELKDKPWLSD
+836 YKIKDKPWVHD
-847 FFFGDADQREEDI
+847 YGGARAGYADLFADVAKDKNAFNKDEAKALHAI
-860 AHEKTA
+860 K
-866 PTLKEQAQARR
+866 
-877 AREQA
+877 A

-891 IEEGLMPDDIKARAQ
+891 IEDGLMPDDIKARAQ
-906 RWNRFVEAKTQEMND
+906 RWNRLVEMKTQEMND

-947 RATKYM
+947 RATKDM

-965 EAHPKF
+965 AAHPKF

-976 IGAPSSEQQE
+976 IGAPSSEQQD
-986 KTTGGNF
+986 KTTGGNV
-993 FSAIESAIEAAK
+993 FSAIESAIDAVK
-1005 EIESRTIQEGFVT
+1005 EIESRTIQEDFVT
-1018 QSIFNTLG
+1018 QSIFNAFG
-1026 EMMENYKESLKNNS
+1026 EMMENYKESLRNNS
-1040 APNIFSNGD
+1040 APNIFSNSD

-1055 VTNPDEIANAVSGLP
+1055 VTNPGEIANAVSGLP

-1082 KTVATAVAPIVNKT
+1082 KTVATEVAPIVNKI

-1106 KVVR
+1106 EVAR

>member
-26 RQEMQQFQQELNSLA
+26 RQEMQQFQQELNSFA
-41 VHPTFDGGRFRA
+41 VHPTFDGGRFQR

-59 QQSTQATEE
+59 QQSTQAAEE

-79 QQTADGNGGSGGS
+79 QQAADGGDS
-92 GGGVLSGFLSQ
+92 GGGVLSGFLSR

-125 SIIDGITGS
+125 SIIDGVTGS
-134 IDESIERASDLVETQ
+134 IDESIGLASDLVETQ

-154 TFEDSADTINKWA
+154 TFEDSASTINKWA

-234 ISGETEPLKAL
+234 ISGENEPLKAL
-245 GLNLSVANLNAF
+245 GINMSVANLNAF
-257 ALEKGMT
+257 ALEKGMN
-264 KAFDKMSQA
+264 KAFDKMTQA

-352 QERDESIYDAQ
+352 QERDESIYDAK

-377 NMEQESG
+377 SMEQESG

-419 GNTERIK
+419 GNAERIE

-464 RRDYLNSLIVGSN
+464 RRDYLNSLIAGSN
-477 AEEVKAAYQ
+477 AEEVKAAYH
-486 DAAESAY
+486 DVVESAY
-493 ASFVRTMSDI
+493 QSFVRTMA
-503 GDYTF
+503 GTNANYTF
-508 ADTLEEFM
+508 ANTFDEFF
-516 REAPDGSSQY
+516 ASQY
-526 NDIIR
+526 DEVDRAIR
-531 ARKGFYSDFHHT
+531 GVGDSSINLFDFG
-543 FTDVQE
+543 DMQAA
-549 NAWEMFTDAMNLQS
+549 AWSKLTEAMSLQT
-563 FDSSAAV
+563 FDSSSAA
-570 GELEEVNKKIEETND
+570 GELEDVNRQIEETND
-585 VLNENQ
+585 KLSENQ
-591 TVLARATAERE
+591 TALARATAEWE
-602 AYKRAHPEVE
+602 AYKRAHPEAE
-612 KQVKFNKAIED
+612 EQVKFNGAIED
-623 EKKALEDLKTAL
+623 EKKALEDLKTAM

-652 YKGVASGFSFM
+652 YKGVASGMGYM
-663 VKSNW
+663 VTHT
-668 QEMQDMLNSTYSEE
+668 QEEMKKLLDTDYSKE
-682 NVMGWWG
+682 NVLSWYGT
-689 QNADALNLYNS
+689 NADALHAYNDA
-700 QLQQAR
+700 LQQAE

-713 ILQNLSSYSDENEAL
+713 ILSGLTTYSRDNDAYLSRLLNL
-728 LTRILD
+728 T
-734 IAANPEK
+734 PEEIK
-741 LKEMNDEY
+741 QLNADY
-749 QRARDAENA
+749 QRARDEENA
-758 IAETTTELKLANDE
+758 MAETKTRLALADDE
-772 TYQAMLETV
+772 TYQAMLKTV

-790 KDAITA
+790 KDAIAA
-796 YMAENDSALLAG
+796 YMAENNNSLLAG

-829 LGFKQID
+829 LGFKTID
-836 YELKDKPWLSD
+836 YEIKDKPWVHD
-847 FFFGDADQREEDI
+847 FGGARAGYADLFDDVAKDKNAFNKDEAKALHAIE
-860 AHEKTA
+860 
-866 PTLKEQAQARR
+866 
-877 AREQA
+877 A

-891 IEEGLMPDDIKARAQ
+891 IEDGLMPDDIKARAQ
-906 RWNRFVEAKTQEMND
+906 RWNRLVEMKTQEMND

-939 EEAEQWNN
+939 AEAEQWNN
-947 RATKYM
+947 RATKDM

-986 KTTGGNF
+986 KTTGGNI
-993 FSAIESAIEAAK
+993 FSAIESAIDAAK

-1082 KTVATAVAPIVNKT
+1082 KTVATAVAPIVNKI

-1106 KVVR
+1106 EVAR

>member
-26 RQEMQQFQQELNSLA
+26 RQEMQQFQQELNSFA
-41 VHPTFDGGRFRA
+41 MHPTFDGGRFRA

-68 IQRLQQQIQSL
+68 IKRLQQQIQSL
-79 QQTADGNGGSGGS
+79 QQAAEDSGDDSENSITG
-92 GGGVLSGFLSQ
+92 LLKR
-103 LDVIGDI
+103 IGIVGEI
-110 ASGQFLANMAVNGIN
+110 ASGQFLGNMFVNGVNTVIN
-125 SIIDGITGS
+125 GITGS
-134 IDESIERASDLVETQ
+134 IDESIGLASDLVETQ

-154 TFEDSADTINKWA
+154 TFEDSASTINKWA

-234 ISGETEPLKAL
+234 ISGENEPLKAL
-245 GLNLSVANLNAF
+245 GINMSVANLNAF
-257 ALEKGMT
+257 ALEKGMN

-340 KSYQYTTAEKIM
+340 KSYQQTAIEKIYS
-352 QERDESIYDAQ
+352 ERDESLFDAEVAYQ
-363 ATYAQSLTIVNSMR
+363 RSLTIVDSMR
-377 NMEQESG
+377 SIEDESG
-384 EAVKATKAWQEALEN
+384 DAVKSTEEWRAALEAL
-399 LKNVMPGL
+399 KDVMPGL
-407 SQYVDLTSDAIM
+407 SQYVDLTTDAII
-419 GNTERIK
+419 GNDEAI
-426 QYVDTVNGVSLYGA
+426 QNYVDTLHGVTKYNSY
-440 HDTAVTDAQAA
+440 DQAVSDAQKRYDDLQTQIAETEADIAKRELLIQSSDELQALYDKRVEDAWRTYAQRYGYEPDYQTARKMPASDMRSYAYAVGKENPYGNGLGLALGLNAEQVYYFDLFRNAQNAAKDPLAQEKAELESEKEELAELVPQAEAAAVALDDVKKSREEYVNSPEGRKAKLNSDFKAA
-451 VDETE
+451 VD
-456 KQLESLYA
+456 A
-464 RRDYLNSLIVGSN
+464 
-477 AEEVKAAYQ
+477 
-486 DAAESAY
+486 
-493 ASFVRTMSDI
+493 
-503 GDYTF
+503 
-508 ADTLEEFM
+508 
-516 REAPDGSSQY
+516 
-526 NDIIR
+526 
-531 ARKGFYSDFHHT
+531 
-543 FTDVQE
+543 
-549 NAWEMFTDAMNLQS
+549 
-563 FDSSAAV
+563 
-570 GELEEVNKKIEETND
+570 
-585 VLNENQ
+585 
-591 TVLARATAERE
+591 
-602 AYKRAHPEVE
+602 
-612 KQVKFNKAIED
+612 
-623 EKKALEDLKTAL
+623 EKKALDDLKTAL

-652 YKGVASGFSFM
+652 YKGVASGMGYM
-663 VKSNW
+663 VTHT
-668 QEMQDMLNSTYSEE
+668 QEEMKKLLDTDYSKE
-682 NVMGWWG
+682 NVLSWYGT
-689 QNADALNLYNS
+689 NADALHAYNDA
-700 QLQQAR
+700 LQQAE

-713 ILQNLSSYSDENEAL
+713 ILSGLTTYSRDNDAYLSRLLNL
-728 LTRILD
+728 T
-734 IAANPEK
+734 PEEIK
-741 LKEMNDEY
+741 QLNADY
-749 QRARDAENA
+749 QRARDEENA
-758 IAETTTELKLANDE
+758 MAEIKTRYTLADDE

-790 KDAITA
+790 KDEIAA
-796 YMAENDSALLAG
+796 YMAENNNSLLAG
-808 IDDMRKTLEA
+808 IDKMRKTLEA

-829 LGFKQID
+829 LGFKQINYKIKNKPWVHD
-836 YELKDKPWLSD
+836 YGGARAGYADLFADVAKDKNAFNKDEAKALH
-847 FFFGDADQREEDI
+847 AI
-860 AHEKTA
+860 K
-866 PTLKEQAQARR
+866 
-877 AREQA
+877 A

-891 IEEGLMPDDIKARAQ
+891 IEDGLMPDDIKARAQ
-906 RWNRFVEAKTQEMND
+906 RWNRLVEMKTQEMND

-947 RATKYM
+947 RATKDM

-965 EAHPKF
+965 AAHPKF

-986 KTTGGNF
+986 KTTGGNV
-993 FSAIESAIEAAK
+993 FSAIESAIDAAK
-1005 EIESRTIQEGFVT
+1005 EIESRTIQEDFVT
-1018 QSIFNTLG
+1018 QSIFNALG
-1026 EMMENYKESLKNNS
+1026 EMMENYKESLRNNS
-1040 APNIFSNGD
+1040 APNIFSNSD

-1055 VTNPDEIANAVSGLP
+1055 VTNPGEIANAVSGLP
-1070 PTTINNTFSVDG
+1070 PTTVNNTFSVDG
-1082 KTVATAVAPIVNKT
+1082 KTVATAVAPIVNKI

-1106 KVVR
+1106 EVAR

>member
-26 RQEMQQFQQELNSLA
+26 RQEMEQFQQELNSLA
-41 VHPTFDGGRFRA
+41 IHPTFDGGRFRT

-68 IQRLQQQIQSL
+68 IKRLQQQIQSL
-79 QQTADGNGGSGGS
+79 QEAAEDSGDDSKNSITG
-92 GGGVLSGFLSQ
+92 LLKR
-103 LDVIGDI
+103 IGIVGEI
-110 ASGQFLANMAVNGIN
+110 ASGQFLGNMFVNGVN
-125 SIIDGITGS
+125 TVIDGVTGS
-134 IDESIERASDLVETQ
+134 ISESIGLASDLVETQ

-154 TFEDSADTINKWA
+154 TFEDSAATINKWA

-234 ISGETEPLKAL
+234 ISGENEPLKTL
-245 GLNLSVANLNAF
+245 GINMSVANLNAF

-264 KAFDKMSQA
+264 KTFDKMTQA

-340 KSYQYTTAEKIM
+340 KSYQYMTAEKIM
-352 QERDESIYDAQ
+352 QERDESIYDAK

-477 AEEVKAAYQ
+477 AEEVKAAYH
-486 DAAESAY
+486 DVVENAY
-493 ASFVRTMSDI
+493 QSFVRTMA
-503 GDYTF
+503 GTNANYTF
-508 ADTLEEFM
+508 ANTFDEFF
-516 REAPDGSSQY
+516 ASQY
-526 NDIIR
+526 DEVDRAIR
-531 ARKGFYSDFHHT
+531 GVGDSSINLFDFG
-543 FTDVQE
+543 DMQAA
-549 NAWEMFTDAMNLQS
+549 AWSKLTEAMSLQT
-563 FDSSAAV
+563 FDSSAAA
-570 GELEEVNKKIEETND
+570 GELEDVNRQIEETND
-585 VLNENQ
+585 KLNENQ
-591 TVLARATAERE
+591 TALARATAEWE
-602 AYKRAHPEVE
+602 AYKRAHPEAE
-612 KQVKFNKAIED
+612 EQVKFNEAVD
-623 EKKALEDLKTAL
+623 AEKKALEDLKTAL

-652 YKGVASGFSFM
+652 YKGVASGMGYM
-663 VKSNW
+663 VTHT
-668 QEMQDMLNSTYSEE
+668 QEEMKKLLDTDYSKE
-682 NVMGWWG
+682 NVLSWYGT
-689 QNADALNLYNS
+689 NADALHAYNDA
-700 QLQQAR
+700 LQQAE
-706 AAGVDVG
+706 ASGVDVG
-713 ILQNLSSYSDENEAL
+713 ILSGLTTYSRDNDAYLSRLLNL
-728 LTRILD
+728 T
-734 IAANPEK
+734 PEEIK
-741 LKEMNDEY
+741 QLNADY
-749 QRARDAENA
+749 QRARDEENA
-758 IAETTTELKLANDE
+758 MAETKTRLALADDE

-790 KDAITA
+790 KDEIAA
-796 YMAENDSALLAG
+796 YMAENNNSLLAG
-808 IDDMRKTLEA
+808 IDKMRKTLEA

-836 YELKDKPWLSD
+836 YKIKDKPWVHD
-847 FFFGDADQREEDI
+847 YGGARAGYADLFADVAKDKNAFNKDEAKALHAI
-860 AHEKTA
+860 K
-866 PTLKEQAQARR
+866 
-877 AREQA
+877 A

-891 IEEGLMPDDIKARAQ
+891 IEDGLMPDDIKARAQ
-906 RWNRFVEAKTQEMND
+906 RWNRLVEMKTQEMND

-947 RATKYM
+947 RATKDM

-965 EAHPKF
+965 AAHPKF

-986 KTTGGNF
+986 KTTGGNV
-993 FSAIESAIEAAK
+993 FSAIESAIDAAK
-1005 EIESRTIQEGFVT
+1005 EIESRTIQEDFVT
-1018 QSIFNTLG
+1018 QSIFNAFG
-1026 EMMENYKESLKNNS
+1026 EMMENYKESLRNNS
-1040 APNIFSNGD
+1040 APNIFSNSD
-1049 GVLFVQ
+1049 GVLCVQ
-1055 VTNPDEIANAVSGLP
+1055 VTNPGEIANAVSGLP

-1082 KTVATAVAPIVNKT
+1082 KTVATEVAPIVNKI

-1106 KVVR
+1106 EVAR

>member
-26 RQEMQQFQQELNSLA
+26 RQEMQQFQQELNSFA
-41 VHPTFDGGRFRA
+41 VHPTFDAGRFRA

-79 QQTADGNGGSGGS
+79 QQAADGGGSGDS
-92 GGGVLSGFLSQ
+92 GGGVLSGFLSR

-110 ASGQFLANMAVNGIN
+110 ASGQFIANMAVNGIN
-125 SIIDGITGS
+125 SIIDGVTGS
-134 IDESIERASDLVETQ
+134 IDESIGLASDLVETQ

-154 TFEDSADTINKWA
+154 TFEDSASTINKWA

-245 GLNLSVANLNAF
+245 GINMSVANLNAF
-257 ALEKGMT
+257 ALEKGMN

-352 QERDESIYDAQ
+352 QERDESIYDAK

-384 EAVKATKAWQEALEN
+384 KAVKATKVWQEALEN

-451 VDETE
+451 VNETE

-477 AEEVKAAYQ
+477 AEEVKAAYH
-486 DAAESAY
+486 DVVENAY
-493 ASFVRTMSDI
+493 QSFVRTMAETNAN
-503 GDYTF
+503 YTF
-508 ADTLEEFM
+508 ANTFDEFF
-516 REAPDGSSQY
+516 ASQY
-526 NDIIR
+526 DEVDRAIRGVGYSSINLFDFGDMQAAAWSKLTEAMSLQTFDI
-531 ARKGFYSDFHHT
+531 
-543 FTDVQE
+543 
-549 NAWEMFTDAMNLQS
+549 
-563 FDSSAAV
+563 SAAA
-570 GELEEVNKKIEETND
+570 GELEDVNRQIEETND
-585 VLNENQ
+585 ELSENQ
-591 TVLARATAERE
+591 TALARATAEWE
-602 AYKRAHPEVE
+602 AYKRAHPEAE
-612 KQVKFNKAIED
+612 KQVKFNEAIED
-623 EKKALEDLKTAL
+623 EKKALEDLETAL

-652 YKGVASGFSFM
+652 YKGVASGMGYM
-663 VKSNW
+663 VTHT
-668 QEMQDMLNSTYSEE
+668 QEEMKKLLDTDYSKE
-682 NVMGWWG
+682 NVLSWYGT
-689 QNADALNLYNS
+689 NADALHAYNDA
-700 QLQQAR
+700 LQQAE
-706 AAGVDVG
+706 ASGVDVG
-713 ILQNLSSYSDENEAL
+713 ILSGLTTYSRDNDAYLSRLLNL
-728 LTRILD
+728 T
-734 IAANPEK
+734 PEEIK
-741 LKEMNDEY
+741 QLNADY
-749 QRARDAENA
+749 QRARDEENA
-758 IAETTTELKLANDE
+758 MAETKTRYTLADDE

-790 KDAITA
+790 KDAIAA
-796 YMAENDSALLAG
+796 YMAENNSAVLAG
-808 IDDMRKTLEA
+808 IDDMKQTLVK
-818 EIPGIN
+818 EIPQIN
-824 ALLEQ
+824 ALLKI
-829 LGFKQID
+829 LGFNNKIETKIHEWRTDFSQNETPYDFLGDISTGKGRAANAPLADVLAALEAKQKENQKVREGNGYWD
-836 YELKDKPWLSD
+836 KVQEAADKAYENRKQVAKNLT
-847 FFFGDADQREEDI
+847 FIREMHTTLETMQ
-860 AHEKTA
+860 ENYLTA
-866 PTLKEQAQARR
+866 LKER
-877 AREQA
+877 
-882 RARSGYADM
+882 
-891 IEEGLMPDDIKARAQ
+891 K
-906 RWNRFVEAKTQEMND
+906 
-921 IVDIL
+921 
-926 EQRMEENQRQREA
+926 
-939 EEAEQWNN
+939 
-947 RATKYM
+947 
-953 PPLYMMDTIIAN
+953 
-965 EAHPKF
+965 
-971 VPNTY
+971 
-976 IGAPSSEQQE
+976 
-986 KTTGGNF
+986 
-993 FSAIESAIEAAK
+993 
-1005 EIESRTIQEGFVT
+1005 
-1018 QSIFNTLG
+1018 
-1026 EMMENYKESLKNNS
+1026 
-1040 APNIFSNGD
+1040 APNITNNED
-1049 GVLFVQ
+1049 GVLWVRIE
-1055 VTNPDEIANAVSGLP
+1055 NPADVANAVSGLP
-1070 PTTINNTFSVDG
+1070 PTTIQNNFSVDG
-1082 KTVATAVAPIVNKT
+1082 KMIATAIAPYVNSAIGGT
-1096 IGRGI
+1096 IRS
-1101 RGNLM
+1101 NLM
-1106 KVVR
+1106 FKKWGD

>member
-26 RQEMQQFQQELNSLA
+26 RQEMEQFQQELNSLA
-41 VHPTFDGGRFRA
+41 IHPTFDGGRFQA

-68 IQRLQQQIQSL
+68 IKRLQQQIQSL
-79 QQTADGNGGSGGS
+79 QEAAEDSGDDSKNSITG
-92 GGGVLSGFLSQ
+92 LLKR
-103 LDVIGDI
+103 IGIVGEI
-110 ASGQFLANMAVNGIN
+110 ASGQFLGNMFVNGVN
-125 SIIDGITGS
+125 TVIDGVTGS
-134 IDESIERASDLVETQ
+134 ISESIGLASDLVETQ

-154 TFEDSADTINKWA
+154 TFEDSASTINKWA

-245 GLNLSVANLNAF
+245 GINMSVANLNAF
-257 ALEKGMT
+257 ALEKGMN

-352 QERDESIYDAQ
+352 QERDDAIYDAK

-477 AEEVKAAYQ
+477 AEEVKAAYH
-486 DAAESAY
+486 DVVENAY
-493 ASFVRTMSDI
+493 QSFVRTMA
-503 GDYTF
+503 GTNANYTF
-508 ADTLEEFM
+508 ANTFDEFF
-516 REAPDGSSQY
+516 ASQY
-526 NDIIR
+526 DEVDRAIR
-531 ARKGFYSDFHHT
+531 GVGDSSINLFDFG
-543 FTDVQE
+543 DMQAA
-549 NAWEMFTDAMNLQS
+549 AWSKLTEAMSLQT
-563 FDSSAAV
+563 FDSSAAA
-570 GELEEVNKKIEETND
+570 GELEDVNRQIEETND
-585 VLNENQ
+585 KLNENQ
-591 TVLARATAERE
+591 TALARATAEWE
-602 AYKRAHPEVE
+602 AYKRAHPEAE
-612 KQVKFNKAIED
+612 EQVKFNEAVED

-652 YKGVASGFSFM
+652 YKGVASGMGYM
-663 VKSNW
+663 VTHT
-668 QEMQDMLNSTYSEE
+668 QEEMKKLLDTDYSKE
-682 NVMGWWG
+682 NVLSWYGT
-689 QNADALNLYNS
+689 NADALHAYNDA
-700 QLQQAR
+700 LQQAE

-713 ILQNLSSYSDENEAL
+713 ILSGLTTYSRDNDAYLSRLLNL
-728 LTRILD
+728 T
-734 IAANPEK
+734 PEEIK
-741 LKEMNDEY
+741 QLNADY
-749 QRARDAENA
+749 QRARDEENA
-758 IAETTTELKLANDE
+758 MAETKTRYTLANDE
-772 TYQAMLETV
+772 TYQSMLSTME
-781 QKSLEAFEQ
+781 KALEAFDQ

-796 YMAENDSALLAG
+796 YMAENDSAFLAG
-808 IDDMRKTLEA
+808 IDDIRKTLEA

-836 YELKDKPWLSD
+836 YELEDKPWISD
-847 FFFGDADQREEDI
+847 FFVRGDADQREEDI

-891 IEEGLMPDDIKARAQ
+891 IEDGLMPDDIKARAQ
-906 RWNRFVEAKTQEMND
+906 RWNRLVEMKTQEMND

-947 RATKYM
+947 RATKDM

-965 EAHPKF
+965 AAHPKF

-986 KTTGGNF
+986 KTTGGNV
-993 FSAIESAIEAAK
+993 FSAIESAIDAAK
-1005 EIESRTIQEGFVT
+1005 EIESRTIQEDFVT
-1018 QSIFNTLG
+1018 QSIFNALG
-1026 EMMENYKESLKNNS
+1026 EMMENYKESLRNNS
-1040 APNIFSNGD
+1040 APNIFSNSD

-1082 KTVATAVAPIVNKT
+1082 KTVATEVAPIVNKI

-1106 KVVR
+1106 EVAR

>member
-26 RQEMQQFQQELNSLA
+26 RQEMEQFQQELNSLA
-41 VHPTFDGGRFRA
+41 IHPTFDGGRFRS
-53 ELQQAQ
+53 ELEQAQ

-68 IQRLQQQIQSL
+68 IKRLQQQIQSL
-79 QQTADGNGGSGGS
+79 QQAAEDSGDDSENSITG
-92 GGGVLSGFLSQ
+92 LLKR
-103 LDVIGDI
+103 IGIVGEI
-110 ASGQFLANMAVNGIN
+110 ASGQFLGNMFVNGVNTVIN
-125 SIIDGITGS
+125 GITGS
-134 IDESIERASDLVETQ
+134 IDESIGLASDLVETQ

-154 TFEDSADTINKWA
+154 TFEDSASTINKWA

-245 GLNLSVANLNAF
+245 GINMSVANLNAF
-257 ALEKGMT
+257 ALEKGMN

-340 KSYQYTTAEKIM
+340 KSYQYKDAEKIYT
-352 QERDESIYDAQ
+352 ERNQALFDAQ
-363 ATYAQSLTIVNSMR
+363 ATYAESMTIVNAMR
-377 NMEQESG
+377 NMEDESG
-384 EAVKATKAWQEALEN
+384 EAIKSTDAWRLAIEDLI
-399 LKNVMPGL
+399 NVMPGL
-407 SQYVDLTSDAIM
+407 AQYVDLTSDAII
-419 GNTERIK
+419 GNTESIN
-426 QYVDTVNGVSLYGA
+426 QYVDAVNGVSQYAA
-440 HDTAVTDAQAA
+440 HENAVNDAAA
-451 VDETE
+451 LVDAD
-456 KQLESLYA
+456 KQELAKLNAYNQYLQSIIDSAESGT
-464 RRDYLNSLIVGSN
+464 IK
-477 AEEVKAAYQ
+477 AERKAAL
-486 DAAESAY
+486 ERAY
-493 ASFVRTMSDI
+493 EYFKSTVPNLA
-503 GDYTF
+503 F
-508 ADTLEEFM
+508 ADTWEEFTKSS
-516 REAPDGSSQY
+516 PGNPSQY
-526 NDIIR
+526 TQQQNVQ
-531 ARKGFYSDFHHT
+531 KGLKREYGYYQLTGTAADAWNQLMEAEEAYNNPSAYYIAQQ
-543 FTDVQE
+543 QE
-549 NAWEMFTDAMNLQS
+549 NQKQIEATTQKLQE
-563 FDSSAAV
+563 DTKAY
-570 GELEEVNKKIEETND
+570 ND
-585 VLNENQ
+585 
-591 TVLARATAERE
+591 ATA
-602 AYKRAHPEVE
+602 AQNDFVE
-612 KQVKFNKAIED
+612 SNEKAKKQYDFDKAVED

-635 KDVDTYRADTLK
+635 KDVETYRADTLK

-652 YKGVASGFSFM
+652 YKGVASGMGYM
-663 VKSNW
+663 VTHT
-668 QEMQDMLNSTYSEE
+668 QEEMKKLLDTDYSKE
-682 NVMGWWG
+682 NVLSWYGT
-689 QNADALNLYNS
+689 NADALHAYNDA
-700 QLQQAR
+700 LQQAE

-713 ILQNLSSYSDENEAL
+713 ILSGLTTYSRDNDAYLSRLLNL
-728 LTRILD
+728 T
-734 IAANPEK
+734 PEEIK
-741 LKEMNDEY
+741 QLNADY
-749 QRARDAENA
+749 QRARDEENA
-758 IAETTTELKLANDE
+758 MAETKTRYTLADDE

-790 KDAITA
+790 KDAIAA
-796 YMAENDSALLAG
+796 YMAENNNSLLAG
-808 IDDMRKTLEA
+808 IDDMRKTLEE

-829 LGFKQID
+829 LGFKPID
-836 YELKDKPWLSD
+836 YEIKDKPWVHD
-847 FFFGDADQREEDI
+847 FGGSRAGYADLFDDVAKDKNAFNKDKAKALHAI
-860 AHEKTA
+860 K
-866 PTLKEQAQARR
+866 
-877 AREQA
+877 A

-891 IEEGLMPDDIKARAQ
+891 IEDGLMPDDIKARAQ
-906 RWNRFVEAKTQEMND
+906 RWNRLVEMKTQEMND

-947 RATKYM
+947 RATKDM

-965 EAHPKF
+965 AAHPKF

-993 FSAIESAIEAAK
+993 FSAIESAIDAAK
-1005 EIESRTIQEGFVT
+1005 EIESRTIQEDFVT
-1018 QSIFNTLG
+1018 QSIFNALG

-1055 VTNPDEIANAVSGLP
+1055 VTNPGEIANAVSGLP
-1070 PTTINNTFSVDG
+1070 PTTINNTVSVDG
-1082 KTVATAVAPIVNKT
+1082 KTVATAVAPIVNKI

-1106 KVVR
+1106 EVAR

>member
-26 RQEMQQFQQELNSLA
+26 RQEMEQFQQELNSLA
-41 VHPTFDGGRFRA
+41 IHPTFDGGRFRS

-68 IQRLQQQIQSL
+68 IKRLQQQIQSL
-79 QQTADGNGGSGGS
+79 QEAAEDSGDDSKNSITG
-92 GGGVLSGFLSQ
+92 LLKR
-103 LDVIGDI
+103 IGIVGEI
-110 ASGQFLANMAVNGIN
+110 ASGQFLGNMFVNGVNTVIN
-125 SIIDGITGS
+125 GVTGS
-134 IDESIERASDLVETQ
+134 ISESIELASDLTETQ

-154 TFEDSADTINKWA
+154 TFEDSASTINKWA

-245 GLNLSVANLNAF
+245 GINMSVANLNAF
-257 ALEKGMT
+257 ALEKGMN

-352 QERDESIYDAQ
+352 QERDDAIYDAK

-384 EAVKATKAWQEALEN
+384 KAVKATKAWQEALEN

-456 KQLESLYA
+456 KQLEALYA

-477 AEEVKAAYQ
+477 AEEVKAAYH
-486 DAAESAY
+486 DVVENAY
-493 ASFVRTMSDI
+493 QSFVRTMA
-503 GDYTF
+503 GTNANYTF
-508 ADTLEEFM
+508 ANTFDEFF
-516 REAPDGSSQY
+516 ASQY
-526 NDIIR
+526 DEVDRAIR
-531 ARKGFYSDFHHT
+531 GVGDSSINLFDFG
-543 FTDVQE
+543 DMQAA
-549 NAWEMFTDAMNLQS
+549 AWSKLTEAMSLQT
-563 FDSSAAV
+563 FDSSAAA
-570 GELEEVNKKIEETND
+570 GELEEVNRQIEETND
-585 VLNENQ
+585 KLNENQ
-591 TVLARATAERE
+591 TALARAIAEWE
-602 AYKRAHPEVE
+602 AYKRAHPEAE
-612 KQVKFNKAIED
+612 EQVKFNEAIED

-635 KDVDTYRADTLK
+635 KDVETYRADTLK

-652 YKGVASGFSFM
+652 YKGVASGMGYM
-663 VKSNW
+663 VTHTRA
-668 QEMQDMLNSTYSEE
+668 EMDKLLATDYSKE
-682 NVMGWWG
+682 NVLSWYGT
-689 QNADALNLYNS
+689 NADALHAYNDA
-700 QLQQAR
+700 LQQAE

-713 ILQNLSSYSDENEAL
+713 ILSGLTTYSRDNDAYLSRLLNL
-728 LTRILD
+728 T
-734 IAANPEK
+734 PEEIK
-741 LKEMNDEY
+741 QLNADY
-749 QRARDAENA
+749 QRARDEENA
-758 IAETTTELKLANDE
+758 MAETKTRYTLADDE

-790 KDAITA
+790 KDAIAA
-796 YMAENDSALLAG
+796 YMAENNSAVLAG
-808 IDDMRKTLEA
+808 INTMRETLEA

-836 YELKDKPWLSD
+836 YELEDKPWISD
-847 FFFGDADQREEDI
+847 FFVRGDADQREEDI

-891 IEEGLMPDDIKARAQ
+891 IEDGLMPDDIKARAQ
-906 RWNRFVEAKTQEMND
+906 RWNRLVEMKTQEMND

-947 RATKYM
+947 RATKDM

-965 EAHPKF
+965 AAHPKF
-971 VPNTY
+971 VLNTY

-986 KTTGGNF
+986 KTTGGNV
-993 FSAIESAIEAAK
+993 FSAIESAIDAAK
-1005 EIESRTIQEGFVT
+1005 EIESRTIQEDFVT
-1018 QSIFNTLG
+1018 QSIFNALG
-1026 EMMENYKESLKNNS
+1026 EMMENYKESLRNNS
-1040 APNIFSNGD
+1040 APNIFSNSD

-1082 KTVATAVAPIVNKT
+1082 KTVATEVAPIVNKI

-1106 KVVR
+1106 EVAR